1 MRYHHQN
8 LSDGKLPLWRS
19 GRAWLGCLAWEWHVF
34 QKVRFGIE
42 VGRRHFSLRLPGLQ
56 LYLHSSSHEAFDE
69 PRCLSVSFHDGSLW
83 IKHPFVRPG
92 GDWRRDDPWWKKQ
105 ITVDVV
111 DLLIGRRRCTA
122 TMGKPFETF
131 VPMPEGSYR
140 ATAIPETH
148 VWRRRWYWPL
158 RRRDSVYLRI
168 QGGIPFSGKGENSWD
183 CGDDGLWSI
192 SGETLERAIGNAVA
206 SALESRRRHGHDS
219 KGTGRAPLRVC
230 NAEVPR

>member
-8 LSDGKLPLWRS
+8 LSDGKLPLWRN

-34 QKVRFGIE
+34 QKVRFGIAI
-42 VGRRHFSLRLPGLQ
+42 GARHLSLRLPGLQ
-56 LYLHSSSHEAFDE
+56 LYVHVASRDEFE
-69 PRCLSVSFHDGSLW
+69 PRELSLSVHDGSVW
-83 IKHPFVRPG
+83 IRHPWVRD
-92 GDWRRDDPWWKKQ
+92 DWRRDDPWWRKQ
-105 ITVDVV
+105 IVLDVV
-111 DLLIGRRRCTA
+111 DWLRGRSRCT
-122 TMGKPFETF
+122 TTKGQPFETF

-140 ATAIPETH
+140 ATATPETR

-158 RRRDSVYLRI
+158 RRRESVYLHI
-168 QGGIPFSGKGENSWD
+168 QGGIPFSGKGESSWD
-183 CGDDGLWSI
+183 CGDDGLCGI

-219 KGTGRAPLRVC
+219 KGTGQQPLRAC